1 MELVA
6 NLLENFKLQTENEK
20 GDIKNI
26 DIKFKVPSAK
36 VKSSLELLD
45 MKWIERKIDIDNKYK
60 SVGEKI
66 KAIQV
71 ESGDDMQLF
80 AKLYAQLLDK
90 EPEIMTKTY
99 EKASELSELE
109 RNFYIKKLQA
119 IINDKHLVTNEKAL
133 ILEDSI
139 NDFWQEQNY
148 IAIVNVVDFF
158 IKQYPATMQS

>member
-6 NLLENFKLQTENEK
+6 NLLENFKLQTENAK

-45 MKWIERKIDIDNKYK
+45 MKLIERKIDIDNKYK
-60 SVGEKI
+60 EIGEKI
-66 KAIQV
+66 KALQV

-99 EKASELSELE
+99 EKASEISELE

-119 IINDKHLVTNEKAL
+119 IINDKHLVTSDKAL

-158 IKQYPATMQS
+158 IRQYPQTMQS

>member
-20 GDIKNI
+20 GDVKNI

-36 VKSSLELLD
+36 VKSALELLD
-45 MKWIERKIDIDNKYK
+45 MKLIERKIDIDNKYK
-60 SVGEKI
+60 EIAEKI
-66 KAIQV
+66 KAVQV
-71 ESGDDMQLF
+71 ESGDDMQVF

-109 RNFYIKKLQA
+109 RNFYIKKSYKYR
-119 IINDKHLVTNEKAL
+119 D
-133 ILEDSI
+133 
-139 NDFWQEQNY
+139 
-148 IAIVNVVDFF
+148 
-158 IKQYPATMQS
+158 

>member
-20 GDIKNI
+20 GDVKNI

-36 VKSSLELLD
+36 VKSALEPLD
-45 MKWIERKIDIDNKYK
+45 MKLIERKIDIDNKYK
-60 SVGEKI
+60 EIAEKI

-71 ESGDDMQLF
+71 ESGEDMQIF

-90 EPEIMTKTY
+90 EPEILTKTY

-119 IINDKHLVTNEKAL
+119 IINDKGFTTDKKAL
-133 ILEDSI
+133 ISLDAIE
-139 NDFWQEQNY
+139 DFWQEQNY
-148 IAIVNVVDFF
+148 VSIVNVVDFF
-158 IKQYPATMQS
+158 IRQYPQTTQL